1 MYPVVFCH
9 YTVVAVYC
17 FSAVCSC
24 FILCT
29 VIVHCKT
36 FVPLF
41 IEFLVYLSL
50 LFDKH
55 TVVFMLRAHGGF
67 FFTRSAVSPQ
77 MYITTVCVS
86 SCLDGKIAVI
96 LSWGRSVFVSRLVGY
111 WLELG
116 GMGLFVANGVLVR
129 HFVGVIL
136 NSSFR
141 WLLLENYL

>member
-1 MYPVVFCH
+1 MVFWHTLLLLPC
-9 YTVVAVYC
+9 TVSHCVAVF
-17 FSAVCSC
+17 FSALLL
-24 FILCT
+24 FT
-29 VIVHCKT
+29 VRRLSHYSSS
-36 FVPLF
+36 FLF
-41 IEFLVYLSL
+41 TLSL

-55 TVVFMLRAHGGF
+55 TVVFTLYVSGGF